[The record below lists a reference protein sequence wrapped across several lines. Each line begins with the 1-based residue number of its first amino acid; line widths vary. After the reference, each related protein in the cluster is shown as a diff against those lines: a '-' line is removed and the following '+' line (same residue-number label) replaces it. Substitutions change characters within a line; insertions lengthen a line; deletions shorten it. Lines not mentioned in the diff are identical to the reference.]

1 MLIEIAVWLIK
12 SIYTS
17 ITFTT
22 CQVAKT
28 AAQLAILVRQGF
40 LIFGTLKFNPM
51 KFYLVSSLILTTLLF
66 SCQEPKETVENQS
79 ETSSINANLEMKGGE
94 QVDRFADIQVI
105 RYDIVDFDKL
115 SVRQK
120 KLVYFMSQA
129 GLAGRD
135 IIYDQNNAFNLEIR
149 NAIEHIIENYTG
161 DKSTNDWKNF
171 MVYAKQIWFANGIHH
186 HYGMNKFT
194 PKFSRIA
201 FKGYAKETMAK
212 ISNEAMDVIF
222 DPNIDAKRKVKNAN
236 KDMIVAS
243 ANNFYGDGVTQKMV
257 DEFYN
262 TKADPNE
269 KHPIELGLNSTLILK
284 NGDLYE
290 DVWKIDGRYGKAIKK
305 IVYWLEKAVEVAEND
320 QQAKALEKLIE
331 YYKTGDLKTWDDYNV
346 LWAGSTEGDIDW
358 INGFI
363 ETYGDA
369 LGKRASYE
377 SIVQIT
383 DFEASKQMAVVAEN
397 AQWFEDNS
405 PLIESHKK
413 KEVKGV
419 SYKVVQ
425 VASESGDASP
435 STPIGVNLPNNN
447 WIRQEVGSKS
457 VSLGNI
463 ISAYDKAGGPG
474 ILKEFAN
481 DEDEVALATA
491 HGYLS
496 GKLHTALHEVVG
508 HASGQIND
516 GVGQPAETLRN
527 YASTLEEA
535 RADLVGLYYIMDPK
549 MIDLG
554 LITTLD
560 VGKAEY
566 DGYIRNGM
574 MTQLQRLE
582 LGDDVE
588 EEHMQNRQLVAA
600 WAIERGA
607 ADNVVERITR
617 NGKTYFNI
625 NDYDKLRVIFGELL
639 REIQRIKS
647 EGDYEAGRALV
658 EGYGVKVDQAL
669 HKEVLDRVKPLDL
682 APYRG
687 FVNPVLTPIADENG
701 EIIDIKIEN
710 NQTFVEQMLYYRKEY
725 GILD

>member
-1 MLIEIAVWLIK
+1 MSFKYFIA
-12 SIYTS
+12 
-17 ITFTT
+17 
-22 CQVAKT
+22 
-28 AAQLAILVRQGF
+28 
-40 LIFGTLKFNPM
+40 P
-51 KFYLVSSLILTTLLF
+51 SLILATLLF
-66 SCQEPKETVENQS
+66 SCGDSVEIEENSDAATNETE
-79 ETSSINANLEMKGGE
+79 AGE
-94 QVDRFADIQVI
+94 QVDRFADVQVI
-105 RYDIVDFDKL
+105 RYNIVDFDKL
-115 SVRQK
+115 TIDQK

-135 IIYDQNNAFNLEIR
+135 IIYDQNNSFNLEIR
-149 NAIEHIIENYTG
+149 NGLEHIIENYDG
-161 DKSTNDWKNF
+161 DKNTDDWKNL
-171 MVYAKQIWFANGIHH
+171 MVYTKQIWFANGIHH

-194 PKFSRIA
+194 PKFSRGTLRDYIG
-201 FKGYAKETMAK
+201 KTGAK
-212 ISNEAMDVIF
+212 ISNEAMKVIF
-222 DPNIDAKRKVKNAN
+222 DPNVAAKRKDKNAD

-243 ANNFYGDGVTQKMV
+243 SNGFYGPGVTQDMV
-257 DEFYN
+257 DAYYKEKIN
-262 TKADPNE
+262 TNTDR
-269 KHPIELGLNSTLILK
+269 PIEYGLNSTMILK
-284 NGDLYE
+284 DGNLYE
-290 DVWKIDGRYGKAIKK
+290 DVWKIDGKYGKAIEK
-305 IVYWLEKAVEVAEND
+305 IVYWLEKAVGVAEND
-320 QQAKALEKLIE
+320 QQEKALVKLIE
-331 YYKTGDLKTWDDYNV
+331 YYKTGDLTIWDDYNV
-346 LWAGSTEGDIDW
+346 LWAKSTEGDIDW

-369 LGKRASYE
+369 LGKRASFE

-383 DFEASKQMAVVAEN
+383 DFEASKQMQVVAEN

-447 WIRQEVGSKS
+447 WIRQEIGSKS

-463 ISAYDKAGGPG
+463 ISAYSKAGGSG
-474 ILKEFAN
+474 MLNEFAN
-481 DEDEVALATA
+481 DEDEIALSEE
-491 HGYLS
+491 HSYLA
-496 GKLHTALHEVVG
+496 GKLHTALHEVIG
-508 HASGQIND
+508 HASGQINK
-516 GVGQPAETLRN
+516 GVGQPAETMRN

-535 RADLVGLYYIMDPK
+535 RADLVGLYYIMDQK

-554 LITTLD
+554 LVTTLD

-582 LGDDVE
+582 LGDDVT
-588 EEHMQNRQLVAA
+588 EEHMQNRQLVAS

-607 ADNVVERITR
+607 DENVIERITR
-617 NGKTYFNI
+617 DGKTYFNI
-625 NDYDKLRVIFGELL
+625 NDYDKLRAIFGELL

-647 EGDYEAGRALV
+647 EGDYEAGKALV
-658 EGYGVKVDQAL
+658 ENYGVKVDLAL
-669 HKEVLDRVKPLDL
+669 HKEVLERVKPLDL

-687 FVNPVLTPIADENG
+687 FVNPVLVPVEDKNG

-710 NQTFVEQMLYYRKEY
+710 TQTFVEQMLYYRKMY
-725 GILD
+725 GTLD

>member
-1 MLIEIAVWLIK
+1 MK
-12 SIYTS
+12 
-17 ITFTT
+17 
-22 CQVAKT
+22 
-28 AAQLAILVRQGF
+28 F
-40 LIFGTLKFNPM
+40 LIAPS
-51 KFYLVSSLILTTLLF
+51 LVLTTLLF
-66 SCQEPKETVENQS
+66 SCGETS
-79 ETSSINANLEMKGGE
+79 EIEAEVAEKSSINADLEMKGGE
-94 QVDRFADIQVI
+94 EVDRFADIQVI
-105 RYDIVDFDKL
+105 RYDIVDFDNL
-115 SVRQK
+115 TIQQK

-135 IIYDQNNAFNLEIR
+135 IIYDQNNPFNLEIR
-149 NAIEHIIENYTG
+149 NGIEHIIENYKG
-161 DKSTNDWKNF
+161 DKNSEDWKNM

-194 PKFSRIA
+194 PKFSQMA
-201 FKGYAKETMAK
+201 FKGFVKETGAK
-212 ISNEAMDVIF
+212 ISNEAMAIIF
-222 DPNIDAKRKVKNAN
+222 DPSLAAKRKDKNAD

-243 ANNFYGDGVTQKMV
+243 ANGFYGPGVTQKMV
-257 DEFYN
+257 DDYYAAL
-262 TKADPNE
+262 ADASNE
-269 KHPIELGLNSTLILK
+269 HPIELGLNSTMILK
-284 NGDLYE
+284 DGNAFE
-290 DVWKIDGRYGKAIKK
+290 DVWKVDGKYGKAIEK
-305 IVYWLEKAVEVAEND
+305 IIYWLEQAVDVAEND
-320 QQAKALEKLIE
+320 IQGRALEKLIE

-346 LWAGSTEGDIDW
+346 LWAKSTEGDIDW

-383 DFEASKQMAVVAEN
+383 DFEASKQMSVVAEN

-474 ILKEFAN
+474 VLTEFAN
-481 DEDEVALATA
+481 DEEEVALSKE

-508 HASGQIND
+508 HASGQINK

-560 VGKAEY
+560 VGIAEY

-574 MTQLQRLE
+574 LTQLQRLN

-588 EEHMQNRQLVAA
+588 EEHMQNRQLVAS

-607 ADNVVERITR
+607 ADNVIERIQR
-617 NGKTYFNI
+617 DGKTYFNI

-647 EGDYEAGRALV
+647 EGDYEAGKALV
-658 EGYGVKVDQAL
+658 EDYGVKVDQAL
-669 HKEVLDRVKPLDL
+669 HREVLERVKPLNL

-687 FVNPVLTPIADENG
+687 FVNPVLVPVTGGDDDE

-710 NQTFVEQMLYYRKEY
+710 KQTFVEQMMYYRKMY